1 LRGICVLRD
10 FESKTQSIFVR
21 YILYSTLCF
30 ISSKF
35 FEKNETG
42 GAGLWTMGG
51 VYEGHSKKAYELIL
65 KNRLNPSA
73 FDVVPWYYPAG
84 I

>member
-1 LRGICVLRD
+1 VRIRALRGICVLRD

-51 VYEGHSKKAYELIL
+51 VYEGHSKKAGR
-65 KNRLNPSA
+65 KC
-73 FDVVPWYYPAG
+73 PAMKG
-84 I
+84 EVKCRTS